1 MMIKYFLILFFFLI
15 SVDTNSKVLMKI
27 PEALDLYFPNHE
39 IRKKTLFLTDGAI
52 SLLEDKAKSKFTDKI
67 YTYYEIYKGSRR
79 LNTAIMD
86 THMLRSRTQTIFVV
100 FDNKGK
106 ISSTEILAFYEPG
119 EYIMSK
125 KWLNQ
130 FLGKNLKNK
139 LIPRKDIVHVS
150 GATISYNETTK
161 AIRRTLSLYNYIYN

>member
-1 MMIKYFLILFFFLI
+1 
-15 SVDTNSKVLMKI
+15 
-27 PEALDLYFPNHE
+27 
-39 IRKKTLFLTDGAI
+39 
-52 SLLEDKAKSKFTDKI
+52 
-67 YTYYEIYKGSRR
+67 
-79 LNTAIMD
+79 
-86 THMLRSRTQTIFVV
+86 MLRSRTQTIFVV

>member
-1 MMIKYFLILFFFLI
+1 MSIGAH
-15 SVDTNSKVLMKI
+15 SKVLMKI
-27 PEALDLYFPNHE
+27 PEALDLYFSDHE

-52 SLLEDKAKSKFTDKI
+52 NLLENESKSNFATKI
-67 YTYYEIYKGSRR
+67 YTYYEVYKGSRR
-79 LNTAIMD
+79 LNTAIME
-86 THMLRSRTQTIFVV
+86 THILRSRTQTIFVV

-106 ISSTEILAFYEPG
+106 ISSTEILAFYEPD

-130 FLGKNLKNK
+130 FVGKTLKNK
-139 LIPRKDIVHVS
+139 LVPRKDIAHVS